1 MGYGIFQRLLF
12 WVAMMI
18 HYNAGRMAIQ

>member
-12 WVAMMI
+12 WMAMMI
-18 HYNAGRMAIQ
+18 HYNAGRMTIQ